1 MFEWRRI
8 TSSKIEK
15 EDLLWSFLLCFVWDY
30 GSIYKKKC
38 RFYPSDMNDGKWKT
52 KLITFSFPKDLS
64 FYLQENALFMSMYGI
79 ILELL
84 DLHS

>member
-8 TSSKIEK
+8 ISSKVEK

-52 KLITFSFPKDLS
+52 
-64 FYLQENALFMSMYGI
+64 N
-79 ILELL
+79 
-84 DLHS
+84 

>member
-1 MFEWRRI
+1 
-8 TSSKIEK
+8 
-15 EDLLWSFLLCFVWDY
+15 
-30 GSIYKKKC
+30 
-38 RFYPSDMNDGKWKT
+38 MNDGKWKT
-52 KLITFSFPKDLS
+52 KLITFFPQDLS